1 MPYERQFWADR
12 LVNTETGETIQEGT
26 RYTARRMNHI
36 EEGIKGIDDIVIK
49 MENRILHLHAKIT
62 TGDRT
67 AGNNGIFVDTFD
79 GIQDAV
85 IALDKTRTTIK
96 SASGAK
102 VLVASITGFAVGQE
116 VTIASVTSQEERTIV
131 DINPLSWIITLNA
144 ALTGSYT
151 TNSIMARSTVEI
163 DTAAKRMRRGSI
175 DTYSVKIAVT

>member
-12 LVNTETGETIQEGT
+12 LVNPETGETIQEGT

-85 IALDKTRTTIK
+85 ISLDKTRTTIQ
-96 SASGAK
+96 SISGTN
-102 VLVASITGFAVGQE
+102 VTVASVSGFAVGQE
-116 VTIASVTSQEERTIV
+116 VTLASVNNQEERIITA
-131 DINPLSWIITLNA
+131 INALTQVITLNA
-144 ALTGSYT
+144 APTATYSSNAIL
-151 TNSIMARSTVEI
+151 ARSTVEI
-163 DTAAKRMRRGSI
+163 DTVAKRMRRGSI
-175 DTYSVKIAVT
+175 DTYSVRIAVT

>member
-1 MPYERQFWADR
+1 MGYERQYWEDR
-12 LVNTETGETIQEGT
+12 LVTENGETIQDGT
-26 RYTARRMNHI
+26 RITARRLNHI

-96 SASGAK
+96 SASGTK
-102 VLVASITGFAVGQE
+102 VAVASIAGFAVGQE
-116 VTIASVTSQEERTIV
+116 VTLASVTSQEERTIV
-131 DINPLSWIITLNA
+131 EINPVTWIITLNS

-151 TNSIMARSTVEI
+151 TNAILARSTVEI

-175 DTYSVKIAVT
+175 DTYSVQIVVT

>member
-1 MPYERQFWADR
+1 MGYERQYWEDR
-12 LVNTETGETIQEGT
+12 LVTENGETIQDGT
-26 RYTARRMNHI
+26 RITARRLNHI

-96 SASGAK
+96 SASGKK
-102 VLVASITGFAVGQE
+102 VAVASITGFAVGQE
-116 VTIASVTSQEERTIV
+116 VTLASVTSQEERIIV
-131 DINPLSWIITLNA
+131 EINPVTWIITLNS

-151 TNSIMARSTVEI
+151 TNSILARSTVEI

-175 DTYSVKIAVT
+175 DTYSVQIAIT